1 MFEAV
6 TVTSDNVDAGL
17 VAEALVYYQRVN
29 VVVAGGV
36 LIELIKKF
44 GRDSLIRAIEG
55 GALQLTYERN
65 NYVVQTESAPFRT
78 HSFQMMNFAKTAEGR
93 SINSVADEIENIFE
107 RNFGKSKTTKDFT
120 RKIVDSVLSR
130 DKRDEIVSASL
141 RDALDQEFITEA
153 IRAWLKEMVP
163 EYQLPK
169 NFRVETADTG
179 KGIVFISG
187 LDFSEINKFYHR
199 RIPVSH
205 SSVTDSYL
213 LAHIIGLRKEMVFG
227 ANADS
232 DVWLGPGSASML
244 RVKTDALIKM
254 TGRSRSNIETF
265 HVVEFEGRSFQEVIN
280 NGQRSVEELFTL
292 LETSDAQKFK
302 AWLSQQSPDGTLIKE
317 FDRAVFQSAG
327 WTQKLP
333 FKVGKIISFAGLGAL
348 IDAGVGTMGL
358 ATLATS
364 GLSAL
369 SDVVV
374 GSSDEFLLSKL
385 LKGWK
390 PNQFID
396 GPAKTF
402 LYP

>member
-6 TVTSDNVDAGL
+6 TITNDSADPGIIAD
-17 VAEALVYYQRVN
+17 ALVYYQRVN
-29 VVVAGGV
+29 VVVAGGG

-44 GRDSLIRAIEG
+44 GRDNLIRALDG

-93 SINSVADEIENIFE
+93 SINTVADEIESNFE
-107 RNFGKSKTTKDFT
+107 RDFGKSKETKDFT
-120 RKIVDSVLSR
+120 RKIVDRVLSR

-141 RDALDQEFITEA
+141 RDALDQDFITNA
-153 IRAWLKEMVP
+153 VRAWLKEMVP

-187 LDFSEINKFYHR
+187 LDFNEINKFYHR
-199 RIPVSH
+199 RISVAH

-213 LAHIIGLRKEMVFG
+213 LAHIMGLRKEMIFG

-254 TGRSRSNIETF
+254 TGKSRTNIETF
-265 HVVEFEGRSFQEVIN
+265 HAVEFEGRSFQEVIN
-280 NGQRSVEELFTL
+280 NGQRSFEELLTL
-292 LETSDAQKFK
+292 LETPDAQKFK
-302 AWLSQQSPDGTLIKE
+302 AWLSQQAPDGTLIKE
-317 FDRAVFQSAG
+317 FDRAIFQKSG

-333 FKVGKIISFAGLGAL
+333 FKVGKIVSFAGLGAV
-348 IDAGVGTMGL
+348 IDLGVGTMGL

-374 GSSDEFLLSKL
+374 GSSDEFLLSKR

-390 PNQFID
+390 PNQFIE
-396 GPAKTF
+396 GPAKKF
-402 LYP
+402 LSP